1 MTQVIWKH
9 LNIMNA
15 CRSHSKA
22 PNKAML
28 GMNVDSV
35 LIAVVIDPILF
46 RLAGI

>member
-9 LNIMNA
+9 LNIMNG
-15 CRSHSKA
+15 CRSQSKA